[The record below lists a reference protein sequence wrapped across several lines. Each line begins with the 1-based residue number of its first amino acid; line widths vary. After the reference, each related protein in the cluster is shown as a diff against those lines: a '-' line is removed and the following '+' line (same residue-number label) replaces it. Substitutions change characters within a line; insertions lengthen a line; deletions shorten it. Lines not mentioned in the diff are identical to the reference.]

1 MIPRILEHAIQKR
14 LSDHKV
20 IVLYGARQVG
30 KTTLLKKM
38 FAGKDG
44 VLFLNGDESE
54 VRSIFSDQN
63 LQRLASI
70 IGSHT
75 TVVIDEAQRIDNVGL
90 TLKLIHDSMDHVKL
104 VCSGSSS
111 FMLARSLAEPLTGR
125 KWEFLLHPFSFEE
138 LAHHRGLLS
147 ELQARELRLIY
158 GSYPEVTMNVEDGR
172 ALLVELVTSY
182 LYKDILEFEL
192 LRKSSRVDDLLKALA
207 LQLGSEVSLNELSSL
222 TGLDVKTVD
231 RYLNLLEQSFVI
243 FRLPSFARNMRNE
256 IKRGRK
262 IYFVDNGVPNT
273 VLSTFTPFEHRSD
286 RGALWE
292 NYLIS
297 ERRKYL
303 SNHGISAHMY
313 FWRTHSQQEID
324 YIEERDG
331 ALYAY
336 EFKWSAHKRAT
347 IPSSFKEAYPSAIE
361 AIITQENYEQ
371 FLMGKI

>member
-1 MIPRILEHAIQKR
+1 MIPRMLEHAIQKR

-20 IVLYGARQVG
+20 IVLYGPHRAG
-30 KTTLLKKM
+30 KTTLLKKL

-54 VRSIFSDQN
+54 VRAIFSDQN
-63 LQRLASI
+63 SQRLASI

-75 TVVIDEAQRIDNVGL
+75 TVVIDEAQRIDNIGL

-104 VCSGSSS
+104 ICSGSSS
-111 FMLARSLAEPLTGR
+111 FLLARSLAEPLTGR

-138 LAHHRGLLS
+138 LVHHRGLLS

-158 GSYPEVTMNVEDGR
+158 GSYPEVTLSPEDGR

-192 LRKSSRVDDLLKALA
+192 LRKSSKVDDLLKALA

-243 FRLPSFARNMRNE
+243 FRLPSFARNVRNE

-273 VLSTFTPFEHRSD
+273 VLSTFTPLEHRSD
-286 RGALWE
+286 TGPLWE
-292 NYLIS
+292 NYLVS

-303 SNHGISAHMY
+303 SNHNISAHMY

-331 ALYAY
+331 ALHAY
-336 EFKWSAHKRAT
+336 EFKRNAHKRAK
-347 IPSSFKEAYPSAIE
+347 IPSSFTEAYPSATQT
-361 AIITQENYEQ
+361 IITGENYEQ
-371 FLMGKI
+371 FLLGKI

>member
-1 MIPRILEHAIQKR
+1 M
-14 LSDHKV
+14 
-20 IVLYGARQVG
+20 G
-30 KTTLLKKM
+30 KTTLLKEM

-75 TVVIDEAQRIDNVGL
+75 TVVIDEAQRIDNIGL

-104 VCSGSSS
+104 ICSGSSS

-125 KWEFLLHPFSFEE
+125 KWEFHLHPFSFEE

-158 GSYPEVTMNVEDGR
+158 GSYPEIVLNPQDNRSFLT
-172 ALLVELVTSY
+172 ELVSSY
-182 LYKDILEFEL
+182 LYKDVLEFDFM
-192 LRKSSRVDDLLKALA
+192 RKSSKVEDLLKALA
-207 LQLGSEVSLNELSSL
+207 LQLGCEVSLNELSSL

-231 RYLNLLEQSFVI
+231 RYLNLLQQSFVI
-243 FRLPSFARNMRNE
+243 FRLPSFARTVRNE

-273 VLSTFTPFEHRSD
+273 LLSTFSPLEHRSD

-303 SNHGISAHMY
+303 SNHGINAHMY

-347 IPSSFKEAYPSAIE
+347 VPSSFKEAYPSTIGAT
-361 AIITQENYEQ
+361 ITQENWDQ
-371 FLMGKI
+371 FLLGRL